1 MGLDPPGI
9 VPLVGNDQFYCG
21 VRKAFPTLLEGSKPD
36 LLTARIRS
44 EPVEQTDSSAKS
56 KHPLTRTTTSH
67 RHLKVTTASVRSKFS
82 MTSEKGASRLRE
94 VDAGNDNTSWS
105 TARVYRTDEDDQAGQ
120 HPSIMP
126 TRPVFASIDY
136 KTKNSSSTATKK
148 AQEDEDAQ
156 YSPYGTKHKSPSD
169 KKRTPLRP
177 RQNQRRSFKSPTVL
191 NIWDPKDRDYT
202 PTSSKLRTPRSRRA
216 VGKAIAS
223 SPATARAEASGTFSQ
238 PGSPSSAL
246 SPSKPATSAVT
257 VAPEVRSQPSI
268 HPQRLIPPWENP
280 RDRDFEGFD
289 DPRSNG
295 LFLLAKVL
303 PWSP

>member
-1 MGLDPPGI
+1 M
-9 VPLVGNDQFYCG
+9 GNDQFYCG

-136 KTKNSSSTATKK
+136 RTKKSSSTATRKRLK
-148 AQEDEDAQ
+148 TMKMLNTHPTAPNTSHLVTRRE
-156 YSPYGTKHKSPSD
+156 HPSGQD
-169 KKRTPLRP
+169 RTNVAPLKVLQSSTSGILKTEITHLLHQSYELLAHVELWVKQSQVRQQPRELKRVAPS
-177 RQNQRRSFKSPTVL
+177 RSQAL
-191 NIWDPKDRDYT
+191 H
-202 PTSSKLRTPRSRRA
+202 LLLCHH
-216 VGKAIAS
+216 
-223 SPATARAEASGTFSQ
+223 
-238 PGSPSSAL
+238 PSLPQVL
-246 SPSKPATSAVT
+246 SP
-257 VAPEVRSQPSI
+257 
-268 HPQRLIPPWENP
+268 
-280 RDRDFEGFD
+280 
-289 DPRSNG
+289 
-295 LFLLAKVL
+295 
-303 PWSP
+303 